1 MNPQQQDKLLSC
13 VKAFAARD
21 YQRSAAIG
29 QELVI
34 DGPPPIILQILLISL
49 QRLNKGPEAGAVGG
63 LFLSLLPSGNWD
75 RLLIELSLG
84 LATANDVLARAQT
97 TEQRCQAHFFSG
109 ARALTEGR
117 LDEARELFDACLEAG
132 VPGVEAELAK
142 IERVSA
148 PPPSAIHAAAK
159 RQVAPAG
166 PAVVPETFS
175 GAGPITPE
183 QIAEVERIMPAT
195 PRVAGV
201 FVTKSPAP
209 ATPSSGPSASERDP
223 RALNEMALEL
233 ATQGRHRDALPFAA
247 RAVELQRERGDE
259 TSGDYAQLI
268 ANLAGTYRELGQ
280 YQAAEPLLRK
290 ALELRR
296 RHAEGRAGNSY
307 FAGFTAVPLGQ
318 CLVQTA
324 VLYSEMGRYQEAE
337 KLYEEAL
344 EINRTALGEQH
355 PSFATSLMSL
365 GQLQLLMGKHA
376 SAETLIR
383 RSVELKREMLGPKSP
398 AVAAALTNLGMLH
411 TTTGQYDAAISVLN
425 EAIEIEKAANG
436 QETPGTLNALA
447 DVTQRT
453 GNYAEA
459 ERQMLRALE
468 LRRQASGES
477 HPGYAI
483 VLNNLGELYRFTGRY
498 PESRRVWNEALELK
512 RRILGED
519 HPSVAISLGN
529 LGELHRE
536 MGDDQSAETYFRGA
550 LAIFMRTVGDEH
562 PHYASVLNNLGALY
576 LSKRDLP
583 AALPYLEQ
591 ARDIFTRLFGSGHR
605 LTAGAHNNLGTI
617 FESLGR
623 WSEAESEYE
632 RAADGLR
639 QALGDG
645 HADYAAALSNQARL
659 LRRSGRSAEAEA
671 LLRQAL
677 TIKKAALG
685 NDHPH
690 AIGPLVERAIIAAAA
705 GRVDEALSLNLE
717 AAAIT
722 DRAIGQIFTMGSERQ
737 RMGYVAT
744 LQESFDVFLSI
755 VQTFMADRPA
765 AVQAAL
771 DLVLRRKAIAAEA
784 LTAQREAVL
793 GGRYPALADRFS
805 ELAALRMRIAQKSL
819 AGPGPEGP
827 AAHRKQLSE
836 WQTSRER
843 LEAELASE
851 VPEMNLEKKLRDV
864 DRQVVAFA
872 LPENSALVE
881 FVRYGMYDCRAV
893 ASRGEREWQPSRYVA
908 FVLPAGRPDSVAMID
923 LGEADGIDRMIATF
937 RSAITGTSDS
947 RGSRDLGA
955 VHPAQPASAS
965 LDAGLEL
972 RARLFDPLRPALS
985 GCVRLFIAPDGDVSR
1000 LPLEVLP
1007 GANGDRLI
1015 DTYWIS
1021 YLGAGRDAARLSLP
1035 SAPSKQPAIVI
1046 ADPDFD
1052 FGQGA
1057 PAGNLPPSSQG
1068 RQSREFNRSS
1078 IEFGRLPGTRVEGN
1092 RISAMLAVEPWLDA
1106 GALEKRLKA
1115 CVSPRI
1121 LHLATHGFFLS
1132 DQRGDGEKGS
1142 RGLGAIAD
1150 TEGALAPGFG
1160 IDLENPLL
1168 RSGLALSGANTWS
1181 RGGTPPEDAE
1191 DGILT
1196 AEDVAG
1202 LNLTGTEMAVL
1213 SACETGLG
1221 EIRTGEGVFGLRR
1234 AFVLA
1239 GARTLVMS
1247 LWKVPD
1253 EQTQELM
1260 EGFYRR
1266 ALAGQPRA
1274 QALRDAQIA
1283 LKAAYPDPLYWGA
1296 FICQGDPGPLA
1307 FPPEKQ

>member
-1 MNPQQQDKLLSC
+1 VNPQQQDKVLNC

-21 YQRSAAIG
+21 YQKCAALG
-29 QELVI
+29 QELVTG
-34 DGPPPIILQILLISL
+34 GPPPIILQLLLISL
-49 QRLNKGPEAGAVGG
+49 QRLNKGADAGVIGA
-63 LFLSLLPSGNWD
+63 LFVSMLPSGNWD
-75 RLLIELSLG
+75 GQVIGITLG
-84 LATANDVLARAQT
+84 TAAAGDVLAGARTPQ
-97 TEQRCQAHFFSG
+97 QRCQAHFFGG

-117 LDEARELFDACLEAG
+117 LDEARELFDACLEAN
-132 VPGVEAELAK
+132 VPGVETELAK

-148 PPPSAIHAAAK
+148 PPPSAIHAAA
-159 RQVAPAG
+159 RREAAPAA
-166 PAVVPETFS
+166 PAVVPAAFS
-175 GAGPITPE
+175 GAGPITPD
-183 QIAEVERIMPAT
+183 QIADVERIMPST
-195 PRVAGV
+195 PRVAGA
-201 FVTKSPAP
+201 FIAKSPAP
-209 ATPSSGPSASERDP
+209 AIPSAGPPASERDP
-223 RALNEMALEL
+223 RAMNEMAIEL
-233 ATQGRHRDALPFAA
+233 AAQGRHRDALPFAA

-259 TSGDYAQLI
+259 TSGDYAQLLS
-268 ANLAGTYRELGQ
+268 NLAGTYRQLGQ
-280 YQAAEPLLRK
+280 YPSAEPLLRK

-296 RHAEGRAGNSY
+296 RHAEGRAGDSY
-307 FAGFTAVPLGQ
+307 FGGFTAVPLGQ
-318 CLVQTA
+318 CLAQSA

-344 EINRTALGEQH
+344 EIDRAALGEQH
-355 PSFATSLMSL
+355 PSFATTLMSM

-376 SAETLIR
+376 SAETLMR
-383 RSVELKREMLGPKSP
+383 RAVDLKREMLGPKSP

-411 TTTGQYDAAISVLN
+411 TTTGHYDAAIAVLD
-425 EAIEIEKAANG
+425 EAIAIEKAANG

-468 LRRQASGES
+468 LRRKASGES

-498 PESRRVWNEALELK
+498 PESRRAWTEALELK
-512 RRILGED
+512 RRLFGED
-519 HPSVAISLGN
+519 HPSVAIALGN

-550 LAIFMRTVGDEH
+550 LAIFMRTVGEEH

-576 LSKRDLP
+576 LSKGDVGT
-583 AALPYLEQ
+583 ALPYLEQ
-591 ARDIFTRLFGSGHR
+591 ARDIFTRLFGPGHR

-623 WSEAESEYE
+623 WAEAEPEYE

-645 HADYAAALSNQARL
+645 HADYAAALANMARL
-659 LRRSGRSAEAEA
+659 RRRSGRSAEAEA
-671 LLRQAL
+671 LLGRAL
-677 TIKKAALG
+677 AIKKAALG

-690 AIGPLVERAIIAAAA
+690 AIAPLVELAILAAAD
-705 GRVDEALSLNLE
+705 GRLDEALSLNLE
-717 AAAIT
+717 AAAMT
-722 DRAIGQIFTMGSERQ
+722 DRAIGQMFTMGSERQ
-737 RMGYVAT
+737 RMGYLAT

-755 VQTFMADRPA
+755 VQTFMADRPD
-765 AVQAAL
+765 AVHAAL

-805 ELAALRMRIAQKSL
+805 ELAALRMRLAQKSL

-827 AAHRKQLSE
+827 AAHRRQLSE
-836 WQTSRER
+836 WQAERER

-851 VPEMNLEKKLRDV
+851 VPEMNLEKKLREV

-872 LPENSALVE
+872 LSENSALVE
-881 FVRYGMYDCRAV
+881 FVRYRMYDCRAV
-893 ASRGEREWQPSRYVA
+893 AAKDEPEWRPSRYVA
-908 FVLPAGRPDSVAMID
+908 FVLPAGRPDDVAMID
-923 LGEADGIDRMIATF
+923 LGESDGIDRMIATF
-937 RSAITGTSDS
+937 RSAITGAADS

-955 VHPAQPASAS
+955 APDLPVASAS
-965 LDAGLEL
+965 FEAGMDL
-972 RARLFDPLRPALS
+972 RARLFDPLRQALG
-985 GCVRLFIAPDGDVSR
+985 GCARLFIAPDGDLSR

-1007 GANGDRLI
+1007 AENGERLI

-1021 YLGAGRDAARLSLP
+1021 YLGAGRDAARFSLP
-1035 SAPSKQPAIVI
+1035 STSSSRPAIVI

-1052 FGQGA
+1052 FGRGM
-1057 PAGNLPPSSQG
+1057 PAEGTPSQPANAE
-1068 RQSREFNRSS
+1068 RQSREFNRASM
-1078 IEFGRLPGTRVEGN
+1078 EFGRLPGTRVEGA
-1092 RISAMLAVEPWLDA
+1092 RIARMLGMEPWMDD
-1106 GALEKRLKA
+1106 GALERRLKA
-1115 CVSPRI
+1115 SASPRI

-1132 DQRGDGEKGS
+1132 DQRGAEGV
-1142 RGLGAIAD
+1142 LGA
-1150 TEGALAPGFG
+1150 GAGA
-1160 IDLENPLL
+1160 DLENPLL
-1168 RSGLALSGANTWS
+1168 RSGIALSGANTWC
-1181 RGGTPPEDAE
+1181 RGGMPPEDAE

-1260 EGFYRR
+1260 EDFYRR
-1266 ALAGQPRA
+1266 VLSGQPRA
-1274 QALRDAQIA
+1274 RALRDAQIA

-1296 FICQGDPGPLA
+1296 FICQGDPGPLSGA
-1307 FPPEKQ
+1307 